1 MVEQRMTKSEI
12 KMGIKWFLIGAAF
25 AIFVYI
31 MSLYPDLIAMPAPN
45 FNPDPADDVWW
56 IWMMILLMG

>member
-31 MSLYPDLIAMPAPN
+31 MSLYPDLMPK
-45 FNPDPADDVWW
+45 FNYNPEFDDYWW
-56 IWMMILLMG
+56 ILYSMLLIMG